1 MAEALTRVP
10 QNDLD
15 VPVLVNITATDT
27 SLIFYFSNG
36 TTLTENIEPYLATII
51 SETEAYT
58 LTLLTALI
66 NKSPRLNPATGTEKN
81 GDIKV
86 TATTASIFVN
96 GLYRPLYP

>member
-36 TTLTENIEPYLATII
+36 TTVTENIEPYLTTII

-66 NKSPRLNPATGTEKN
+66 NKSPKLNQPAGAEHN
-81 GDIKV
+81 GDIKA

-96 GLYRPLYP
+96 GVYRQLYP